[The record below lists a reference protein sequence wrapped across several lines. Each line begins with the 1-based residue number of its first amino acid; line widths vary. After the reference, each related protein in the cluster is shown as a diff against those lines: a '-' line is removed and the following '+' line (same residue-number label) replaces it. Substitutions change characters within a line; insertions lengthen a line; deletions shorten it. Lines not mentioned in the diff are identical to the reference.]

1 MRSPRIVGIFVLL
14 IGSLVTGAPIAGQA
28 PAATLPDSNFDVQR
42 VADGVYAVIRKEPP
56 GLIFRSNNVFIVNDD
71 DVVVVDANFTP
82 TTTKEVI
89 AAIAKV
95 TPKPVSAVI
104 NTHWHNDHI
113 EGNQAY
119 RAAFPKV
126 EFIGHASAAADMAT
140 TGAANRRQL
149 LQLGPQMMQQL
160 EIGVEQSKSMTG
172 GALSDEER
180 ASHLSDIAIA
190 RQYFAEAPTVEVIP
204 PTRTVTDRLVLTRGS
219 RTIEILHL
227 GRGHTAADL
236 VVRLPR
242 ENVVITGDLVVWPV
256 PLIGSTS
263 FPSEFAAT
271 LQKLIDL
278 KPAVFVPGHGAT
290 LRDDTYLR
298 MEQRVLQSLS
308 SQVAAAAGRGE
319 PIEQVRR
326 SVNLDEFRN
335 QIAGTSQLRRVIFD
349 MYVLQ
354 SGVSAAFRETRR

>member
-204 PTRTVTDRLVLTRGS
+204 PTRTVTDRLVLSRGS

-227 GRGHTAADL
+227 GRGHTAA
-236 VVRLPR
+236 
-242 ENVVITGDLVVWPV
+242 DLVVWPV

-278 KPAVFVPGHGAT
+278 KPAVFVPGHGAI